1 MTREEIKAAI
11 EEWFVDAATD
21 ENLFGISEMYA
32 LLYSE
37 GKRNLRYWSDRY
49 RYVRTDE
56 DSEN

>member
-1 MTREEIKAAI
+1 MTREEIKTII

-49 RYVRTDE
+49 K
-56 DSEN
+56 DSEMEE